1 MKRSAI
7 AFAVLMIPCFSNEVL
22 WWNHGGLVLL
32 VSFMSLRFSFNYSLV
47 LLWEFLGL
55 VTLDYVLAFANYY

>member
-1 MKRSAI
+1 MQRSVI
-7 AFAVLMIPCFSNEVL
+7 AFAALMILCLSSEML

-32 VSFMSLRFSFNYSLV
+32 VSFMSLTFSFNYSLV

-55 VTLDYVLAFANYY
+55 VTLGYVLAVDN